1 MSSTRGSPTYPG
13 DVSDVFDRLVGQDR
27 AVASMRQYAVAPVHA
42 YLFSGPPG
50 SSVRDALL
58 CFAAALECPRHGCG
72 ECDVCRL
79 VLSEQEPDVYFAERS
94 GVSWRMDE
102 IREAERVARRRPLGD
117 GYQIVVIEDVEL
129 TTTGASVSAPALL
142 KSLEE
147 PPPRTIFL
155 LSAEELPEAL
165 DTVISRCVE
174 IKLRALSQVDLRT
187 VLESEGADAQVAK
200 DAAAAAN
207 GNLRRA
213 RVLVRDR
220 ELASRVASW
229 RNVPERLSGPPA
241 VSSRVAQE
249 ISASLDDAI
258 TPLQQLQEEEMARRT
273 SDAKEM
279 GLRAVSNRRDV
290 EAQFKREQRRFRLDE
305 LRFGFSA
312 LTGVYRER
320 LVENLEE
327 SADGDK
333 RSEHRVGSSLR
344 AIDVVA
350 EANRRLG
357 TNVDETLLLHDLM
370 LSLAEL

>member
-1 MSSTRGSPTYPG
+1 
-13 DVSDVFDRLVGQDR
+13 
-27 AVASMRQYAVAPVHA
+27 MRKYVHNPVHA

-58 CFAAALECPRHGCG
+58 CFAAALQCPRGGCG

-94 GVSWRMDE
+94 GVAWRMDE
-102 IREAERVARRRPLGD
+102 IREAERVSRRRPLGS

-129 TTTGASVSAPALL
+129 TTTGATVSAPALL

-155 LSAEELPEAL
+155 LSAEELSDAL
-165 DTVISRCVE
+165 DTVMSRCVDV
-174 IKLRALSQVDLRT
+174 KLRALGEADLRAI
-187 VLESEGADAQVAK
+187 LESEGASASVAR

-213 RVLVRDR
+213 RVLVRDSD
-220 ELASRVASW
+220 LATRVASW
-229 RNVPERLSGPPA
+229 RSVPERLSGTPA
-241 VSSRVAQE
+241 ASSRVAQE
-249 ISASLDDAI
+249 ISDSLDEAM

-273 SDAKEM
+273 SDAREM
-279 GLRAVSNRRDV
+279 GLRAVANRRDV
-290 EAQFKREQRRFRLDE
+290 EAQFRREQRRFRLDE

-320 LVENLEE
+320 LVENLEA
-327 SADGDK
+327 SASGDA
-333 RSEHRVGSSLR
+333 RSEYRVGASLR

-350 EANRRLG
+350 EANRRLS

-370 LSLAEL
+370 LSLREF

>member
-1 MSSTRGSPTYPG
+1 
-13 DVSDVFDRLVGQDR
+13 VSDVFDRLVGQDR
-27 AVASMRQYAVAPVHA
+27 AVASMRQYVHSPVHA
-42 YLFSGPPG
+42 YLFSGPAG

-58 CFAAALECPRHGCG
+58 CFAAALQCPRHGCG

-94 GVSWRMDE
+94 GVAWRLEE
-102 IREAERVARRRPLGD
+102 IREAERVSRRRPLGS

-129 TTTGASVSAPALL
+129 TTTGATVSAPALL

-155 LSAEELPEAL
+155 LSAEELSDAL
-165 DTVISRCVE
+165 DTVVSRCVDV
-174 IKLRALSQVDLRT
+174 KLRALGEEDLRSI
-187 VLESEGADAQVAK
+187 LESEGASARVAR

-220 ELASRVASW
+220 ELATRVASW
-229 RNVPERLSGPPA
+229 RSVPERLSGTPA
-241 VSSRVAQE
+241 ASSRVAQE
-249 ISASLDDAI
+249 ISSSLDEAI
-258 TPLQQLQEEEMARRT
+258 TPLQQVQEEEMARRT
-273 SDAKEM
+273 SDAREL
-279 GLRAVSNRRDV
+279 GLRAVANRRDV
-290 EAQFKREQRRFRLDE
+290 EAQFRREQRRFRLDE

-320 LVENLEE
+320 MVENLEA
-327 SADGDK
+327 SANGDA
-333 RSEHRVGSSLR
+333 RSEYRVGASLR

-350 EANRRLG
+350 EANRRLT

-370 LSLAEL
+370 LSLREF